1 LKWHPNLVY
10 DEVGRVD
17 HEEEEAMS
25 GGGRARARGRALQRL
40 GLVTGIAAVLA
51 LLLLLTGHWILA
63 AVVAAVALVAGW
75 LLMQARTV
83 R

>member
-1 LKWHPNLVY
+1 V
-10 DEVGRVD
+10 
-17 HEEEEAMS
+17 
-25 GGGRARARGRALQRL
+25 LQRL
-40 GLVTGIAAVLA
+40 GLVTGVAAVLA

-75 LLMQARTV
+75 LLLQARGV